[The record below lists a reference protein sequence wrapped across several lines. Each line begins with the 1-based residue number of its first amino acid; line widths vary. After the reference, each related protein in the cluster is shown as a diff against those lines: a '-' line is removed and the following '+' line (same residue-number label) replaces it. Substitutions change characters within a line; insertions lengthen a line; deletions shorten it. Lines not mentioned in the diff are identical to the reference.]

1 MALTPSDIQKQEFK
15 TKFKGYDP
23 EEVRSFLIYIA
34 EQFEILQR
42 ERDRLE
48 EENLKQRETIKDLMS
63 REELLKK
70 TIMSTQKW
78 VDEYKEK
85 TLKESELIIKE
96 AELKAEEITK
106 EAYNEVRKIQE
117 EIGDLKRTQME
128 TLSEITRLIEDL
140 KRVKERIELK
150 KEQDEKIRSILGE

>member
-1 MALTPSDIQKQEFK
+1 MSLTPTDIQKQEFK

-48 EENLKQRETIKDLMS
+48 EENIKQKETIKDLMS

-96 AELKAEEITK
+96 AELKAEEITRD
-106 EAYNEVRKIQE
+106 AYEKIRKLE
-117 EIGDLKRTQME
+117 DEIGDLKRTEMD

-140 KRVKERIELK
+140 KRVKERIELR
-150 KEQDEKIRSILGE
+150 KEQEEKIRRILGE

>member
-1 MALTPSDIQKQEFK
+1 MSLTPTDIQKQEFK

-48 EENLKQRETIKDLMS
+48 EENIKQKETIKDLMS

-96 AELKAEEITK
+96 AELKAEEITRD
-106 EAYNEVRKIQE
+106 AYEKIRKLE
-117 EIGDLKRTQME
+117 DEIGDLKRTEMD

-140 KRVKERIELK
+140 KRVKERIELR
-150 KEQDEKIRSILGE
+150 KEQEEKIRSILGE

>member
-1 MALTPSDIQKQEFK
+1 MALTPTDIQKQEFK

-96 AELKAEEITK
+96 AEIKAEEITRD
-106 EAYNEVRKIQE
+106 AYDKIRKLEE
-117 EIGDLKRTQME
+117 EIGDLKRTEMD

-140 KRVKERIELK
+140 KRVKERIELS
-150 KEQDEKIRSILGE
+150 KEQDEKIKSILGE

>member
-1 MALTPSDIQKQEFK
+1 MALTPTDIQKQEFK

-48 EENLKQRETIKDLMS
+48 EENLKQKETIKDLMS

-85 TLKESELIIKE
+85 TIKESELIIKE
-96 AELKAEEITK
+96 AELKADDIVK
-106 EAYNEVRKIQE
+106 DAYKQIRKIQE
-117 EIGDLKRTQME
+117 EIGDLKRVEMD

-140 KRVKERIELK
+140 KRIKERIELE
-150 KEQDEKIRSILGE
+150 KEQEEKIRNILGE

>member
-140 KRVKERIELK
+140 KRVKERIELE

>member
-106 EAYNEVRKIQE
+106 EAYNDVRKIQE

-140 KRVKERIELK
+140 KRVKERIELE

>member
-1 MALTPSDIQKQEFK
+1 MALTPTDIQKQEFK
-15 TKFKGYDP
+15 TRFKGYDP

-78 VDEYKEK
+78 VDEYKGK
-85 TLKESELIIKE
+85 TLRESELIIKE

-106 EAYNEVRKIQE
+106 DAYNEVRKIQE

-140 KRVKERIELK
+140 KRIKERIELE
-150 KEQDEKIRSILGE
+150 KERDEKIRSILGE

>member
-1 MALTPSDIQKQEFK
+1 MSLTPTDIQKQEFK

-48 EENLKQRETIKDLMS
+48 EENIKQKETIKDLMS

-106 EAYNEVRKIQE
+106 DAYEKIRKLE
-117 EIGDLKRTQME
+117 DEIGDLKRTEMD

-140 KRVKERIELK
+140 KRIKERIELR
-150 KEQDEKIRSILGE
+150 KEQEEKIRSILGE

>member
-1 MALTPSDIQKQEFK
+1 MALTPTDIQKQEFK

-48 EENLKQRETIKDLMS
+48 EENLKQKETIKDLMS

-85 TLKESELIIKE
+85 TIKESELIIKE
-96 AELKAEEITK
+96 AELKADDIVK
-106 EAYNEVRKIQE
+106 DAYKQIRKIQE
-117 EIGDLKRTQME
+117 EIGDLKRVEMD
-128 TLSEITRLIEDL
+128 TLSEVTRLIEDL
-140 KRVKERIELK
+140 KRIKERIELE
-150 KEQDEKIRSILGE
+150 KEQEEKIRNILGE

>member
-1 MALTPSDIQKQEFK
+1 MALTPTDIQKQEFK

-42 ERDRLE
+42 ERDRFE

-70 TIMSTQKW
+70 TIMATQKW

-96 AELKAEEITK
+96 AELKAEDITK
-106 EAYNEVRKIQE
+106 DAYKRIRKLQE
-117 EIGDLKRTQME
+117 EIGDLKRTEMD

-140 KRVKERIELK
+140 KRVKERIELE
-150 KEQDEKIRSILGE
+150 KEQEEKIKSILGE